1 MSHSNIAIFIPH
13 KGCPHA
19 CSFCDQKSISGE
31 QKQVTPL
38 DVRRELEEAFCRPL
52 DGKNTGR
59 AKQPSPADVRAAAER
74 ARETLG
80 PGCSAELAF
89 FGGSF
94 TCIPREE
101 MEAFLEEAA
110 PYVQQGKASGI
121 RISTRPDGISEE
133 ILDVLKR
140 YGVRSIE
147 LGAQSMDDGVLRL
160 NRRGHTA
167 ADVEKAVSL
176 IKEYGFSLGLQMM
189 AGLYGDRKE
198 SLYKTAEKMIALKP
212 DTVRIYPTVVIEGT
226 YLDELRRRGLYSPL
240 PLQRAVELCAPLLK
254 QFEQSGIKVIRVGL
268 HASETLERRRTGGAY
283 HPAFRELCES
293 FLKRRQL
300 EERLRHFPVGSE
312 ILVKVPASELSKT
325 IGQKKA
331 NIIWAEQMGYRL
343 NAAETSY
350 IRRNDRE
357 FQHLRMPAPPRHDWD
372 MTM

>member
-52 DGKNTGR
+52 DGKNT
-59 AKQPSPADVRAAAER
+59 EI
-74 ARETLG
+74 
-80 PGCSAELAF
+80 AF

-343 NAAETSY
+343 TVRSDESIKQGEMRAELSPSH
-350 IRRNDRE
+350 IS
-357 FQHLRMPAPPRHDWD
+357 
-372 MTM
+372 

>member
-13 KGCPHA
+13 NGCPHA

-38 DVRRELEEAFCRPL
+38 DVRRELAEAFRRPL
-52 DGKNTGR
+52 DGKNT
-59 AKQPSPADVRAAAER
+59 EI
-74 ARETLG
+74 
-80 PGCSAELAF
+80 AF

-198 SLYKTAEKMIALKP
+198 SLYKTAKKIIALKP

-226 YLDELRRRGLYSPL
+226 YLDELRRKGLYSPL
-240 PLQRAVELCAPLLK
+240 SLERAVELCAPLLE

-343 NAAETSY
+343 TVRSDESIKQGEMRAELSPSH
-350 IRRNDRE
+350 IS
-357 FQHLRMPAPPRHDWD
+357 
-372 MTM
+372 

>member
-38 DVRRELEEAFCRPL
+38 DVRRELTEAFRRPL
-52 DGKNTGR
+52 DGKNT
-59 AKQPSPADVRAAAER
+59 EI
-74 ARETLG
+74 
-80 PGCSAELAF
+80 AF

-147 LGAQSMDDGVLRL
+147 LGAQSLDDSVLRL

-226 YLDELRRRGLYSPL
+226 YLDELRRKGLYSPL

-343 NAAETSY
+343 TVRSDESKKQGEMRAELSPSH
-350 IRRNDRE
+350 IS
-357 FQHLRMPAPPRHDWD
+357 
-372 MTM
+372 

>member
-38 DVRRELEEAFCRPL
+38 DVRRELAEAFRRPL
-52 DGKNTGR
+52 DEKNT
-59 AKQPSPADVRAAAER
+59 EI
-74 ARETLG
+74 
-80 PGCSAELAF
+80 AF

-94 TCIPREE
+94 TCIPRKE

-110 PYVQQGKASGI
+110 PYVQAGKASGI

-147 LGAQSMDDGVLRL
+147 LGAQSLDDSVLRL

-167 ADVEKAVSL
+167 AQVEKASSL
-176 IKEYGFSLGLQMM
+176 IREYGFSLGLQMM

-198 SLYKTAEKMIALKP
+198 SLYETVEKIIALKP

-226 YLDELRRRGLYSPL
+226 YLDELRRKGLYSPL
-240 PLQRAVELCAPLLK
+240 PLQRAVELCAPLLCR
-254 QFEQSGIKVIRVGL
+254 FEQSGIRVIRMGL

-300 EERLRHFPVGSE
+300 EDKLRQFPAGSE
-312 ILVKVPASELSKT
+312 ILVRVPASELSKT

-343 NAAETSY
+343 TVRSDQSVKKGELKAELLPSQT
-350 IRRNDRE
+350 
-357 FQHLRMPAPPRHDWD
+357 L
-372 MTM
+372 

>member
-38 DVRRELEEAFCRPL
+38 DVRRELERAFHRPL
-52 DGKNTGR
+52 DGKNT
-59 AKQPSPADVRAAAER
+59 EI
-74 ARETLG
+74 
-80 PGCSAELAF
+80 AF

-101 MEAFLEEAA
+101 MRAFLEEAA

-167 ADVEKAVSL
+167 AQVEKAVSL

-198 SLYKTAEKMIALKP
+198 SLYETAEKIIALKP

-226 YLDELRRRGLYSPL
+226 YLDHLRRKGLYSPL
-240 PLQRAVELCAPLLK
+240 SLERAVELCAPLLWR
-254 QFEQSGIKVIRVGL
+254 FEQNGIKVIRVGL

-300 EERLRHFPVGSE
+300 EERLRLFPVGSE

-331 NIIWAEQMGYRL
+331 NIIWAQKQGYRL
-343 NAAETSY
+343 TVRSDDSAKQGEWKVELLPSQT
-350 IRRNDRE
+350 
-357 FQHLRMPAPPRHDWD
+357 L
-372 MTM
+372 

>member
-19 CSFCDQKSISGE
+19 CSFCDQKSISGK

-38 DVRRELEEAFCRPL
+38 DVRRELAEAFHRPL
-52 DGKNTGR
+52 NGKNT
-59 AKQPSPADVRAAAER
+59 EI
-74 ARETLG
+74 
-80 PGCSAELAF
+80 AF

-133 ILDVLKR
+133 ILDILKR

-147 LGAQSMDDGVLRL
+147 LGVQSLDDGVLRL

-167 ADVEKAVSL
+167 ADVEKAVNF

-343 NAAETSY
+343 TVRSDESIKQGEMRAELSPSH
-350 IRRNDRE
+350 IS
-357 FQHLRMPAPPRHDWD
+357 
-372 MTM
+372 

>member
-38 DVRRELEEAFCRPL
+38 DVRRELERAFHRPL
-52 DGKNTGR
+52 DGKNT
-59 AKQPSPADVRAAAER
+59 EI
-74 ARETLG
+74 
-80 PGCSAELAF
+80 AF

-101 MEAFLEEAA
+101 MRAFLEEAA

-133 ILDVLKR
+133 ILDVLKS

-160 NRRGHTA
+160 NQRGHTA
-167 ADVEKAVSL
+167 AQVEKAVSL

-198 SLYKTAEKMIALKP
+198 SLYETAEKIIALKP

-226 YLDELRRRGLYSPL
+226 YLDELRRKGLYNPL
-240 PLQRAVELCAPLLK
+240 SLERAVELCAPLLWR
-254 QFEQSGIKVIRVGL
+254 FEQNGIKVIRVGL

-300 EERLRHFPVGSE
+300 EERLRLFPVGSE

-331 NIIWAEQMGYRL
+331 NIIWAQKQGYRL
-343 NAAETSY
+343 TVRSDDSVKKGEWKVELLPSQT
-350 IRRNDRE
+350 
-357 FQHLRMPAPPRHDWD
+357 L
-372 MTM
+372 

>member
-38 DVRRELEEAFCRPL
+38 DVRRELAEAFRRPL
-52 DGKNTGR
+52 DGKNT
-59 AKQPSPADVRAAAER
+59 EI
-74 ARETLG
+74 
-80 PGCSAELAF
+80 AF

-343 NAAETSY
+343 TVRSDESIKQGEMRAELSPSH
-350 IRRNDRE
+350 IS
-357 FQHLRMPAPPRHDWD
+357 
-372 MTM
+372 

>member
-38 DVRRELEEAFCRPL
+38 DVRRELAEAFRRPL
-52 DGKNTGR
+52 DGKNT
-59 AKQPSPADVRAAAER
+59 EI
-74 ARETLG
+74 
-80 PGCSAELAF
+80 AF

-94 TCIPREE
+94 TCIPRKE

-147 LGAQSMDDGVLRL
+147 LGAQSLDDSVLRL
-160 NRRGHTA
+160 NRRGHTTA
-167 ADVEKAVSL
+167 QVEKASSL
-176 IKEYGFSLGLQMM
+176 IREYGFSLGLQMM

-198 SLYKTAEKMIALKP
+198 SLYETAEKIIALKP

-226 YLDELRRRGLYSPL
+226 YLDELRRKGLYSPL
-240 PLQRAVELCAPLLK
+240 PLQPAVELCAPLLWR
-254 QFEQSGIKVIRVGL
+254 FEQRGIRVIRMGL

-300 EERLRHFPVGSE
+300 EDKLRQFPAGSE
-312 ILVKVPASELSKT
+312 ILVRVPASELSKT

-343 NAAETSY
+343 TVRSGQSVKKGELKAELLPSQT
-350 IRRNDRE
+350 
-357 FQHLRMPAPPRHDWD
+357 L
-372 MTM
+372 

>member
-38 DVRRELEEAFCRPL
+38 DVRLKLKGAFARPL
-52 DGKNTGR
+52 EGQTT
-59 AKQPSPADVRAAAER
+59 EI
-74 ARETLG
+74 
-80 PGCSAELAF
+80 AF

-94 TCIPREE
+94 TCIPRGE
-101 MEAFLEEAA
+101 MEAFLREAV
-110 PYVQQGKASGI
+110 PYIQGGKACGI

-133 ILDVLKR
+133 VLAVLKH

-147 LGAQSMDDGVLRL
+147 LGAQSMDDDVLRL

-167 ADVEKAVSL
+167 AQVEKASRL
-176 IKEYGFSLGLQMM
+176 IKAYGFSLGLQMM

-198 SLYKTAEKMIALKP
+198 SLYRTAEKIIALQP

-226 YLDELRRRGLYSPL
+226 YLDELRRKGLYSPL
-240 PLQRAVELCAPLLK
+240 SLEHAVELCAPLLW
-254 QFEQSGIKVIRVGL
+254 QFQRSGIRVIRMGL
-268 HASETLERRRTGGAY
+268 HASQTLEQRRTGGAY

-293 FLKRRQL
+293 FLKRQQL
-300 EERLRHFPVGSE
+300 GEELRRFPIGSE
-312 ILVKVPASELSKT
+312 VLVRVPVSELSKV

-331 NIIWAEQMGYRL
+331 NMIWAEQMGYRL
-343 NAAETSY
+343 TVRPDASAKRGEMKAELFSPHTSY
-350 IRRNDRE
+350 
-357 FQHLRMPAPPRHDWD
+357 
-372 MTM
+372 

>member
-38 DVRRELEEAFCRPL
+38 DVRRELAEAFRRPL
-52 DGKNTGR
+52 DGKNT
-59 AKQPSPADVRAAAER
+59 EI
-74 ARETLG
+74 
-80 PGCSAELAF
+80 AF

-198 SLYKTAEKMIALKP
+198 SLYKTAKKIIALKP

-226 YLDELRRRGLYSPL
+226 YLDELRRKGLYSPL
-240 PLQRAVELCAPLLK
+240 SLERAVELCAPLLK

-343 NAAETSY
+343 TVRSDESIKQGEMRAELSPSH
-350 IRRNDRE
+350 IS
-357 FQHLRMPAPPRHDWD
+357 
-372 MTM
+372 

>member
-38 DVRRELEEAFCRPL
+38 DVRRELAEAFRRPL
-52 DGKNTGR
+52 DGKNT
-59 AKQPSPADVRAAAER
+59 EI
-74 ARETLG
+74 
-80 PGCSAELAF
+80 AF

-101 MEAFLEEAA
+101 MEAFLVEAA
-110 PYVQQGKASGI
+110 PYVQQGKVSGI

-198 SLYKTAEKMIALKP
+198 SLYKTAKKIIALKP

-226 YLDELRRRGLYSPL
+226 YLDELRRKGLYSPL
-240 PLQRAVELCAPLLK
+240 SLERAVELCAPLLE

-300 EERLRHFPVGSE
+300 WEKLRRFSAGSE

-343 NAAETSY
+343 TVRSYESIKQGEMRAELSPSH
-350 IRRNDRE
+350 IS
-357 FQHLRMPAPPRHDWD
+357 
-372 MTM
+372 

>member
-38 DVRRELEEAFCRPL
+38 DVRRELAEAFRRPL
-52 DGKNTGR
+52 DGKNT
-59 AKQPSPADVRAAAER
+59 EI
-74 ARETLG
+74 
-80 PGCSAELAF
+80 AF

-198 SLYKTAEKMIALKP
+198 SLYKTAKKIIALKP

-226 YLDELRRRGLYSPL
+226 YLDELRRKGLYSPL
-240 PLQRAVELCAPLLK
+240 SLERAVELCAPLLE

-343 NAAETSY
+343 TVRSDESIKQGEMRAELSPSH
-350 IRRNDRE
+350 IS
-357 FQHLRMPAPPRHDWD
+357 
-372 MTM
+372 

>member
-1 MSHSNIAIFIPH
+1 MSHSNIAVFIPH

-38 DVRRELEEAFCRPL
+38 DVHRELMEAFRHPL
-52 DGKNTGR
+52 DGKDT
-59 AKQPSPADVRAAAER
+59 EI
-74 ARETLG
+74 
-80 PGCSAELAF
+80 AF

-94 TCIPREE
+94 TCIPRKE
-101 MEAFLEEAA
+101 MEAFLEEAI
-110 PYVQQGKASGI
+110 PYVQTGQASGI

-147 LGAQSMDDGVLRL
+147 LGAQSMDDRVLRL

-167 ADVEKAVSL
+167 AQVEKAAGL

-198 SLYKTAEKMIALKP
+198 SLYETAEKIIALKP
-212 DTVRIYPTVVIEGT
+212 DTVRIYPTVVIKGT
-226 YLDELRRRGLYSPL
+226 YLDELRWKGLYSPL
-240 PLQRAVELCAPLLK
+240 SLERAVELCAPLLWR
-254 QFEQSGIKVIRVGL
+254 FERSGIRVIRMGL
-268 HASETLERRRTGGAY
+268 HASETLEQRRTGGAY

-300 EERLRHFPVGSE
+300 EDKFRRFPAGSE
-312 ILVKVPASELSKT
+312 ILVRVPASELSKT

-343 NAAETSY
+343 TVHPDHSLQQGEMRAELSPFHTS
-350 IRRNDRE
+350 
-357 FQHLRMPAPPRHDWD
+357 
-372 MTM
+372 